1 MKQVEFSRRKF
12 NSIFRLAFIKSPQA
26 DVVLILMAMVRR
38 NTLSAICNLIMEQRD
53 MLTTGNQLKA
63 ARALAGIKQGDLA
76 KAARINVATIS
87 AMEGKGA
94 AILTSGMDTVCAIS
108 RALESCGI
116 ELLTDGFRLKAK

>member
-1 MKQVEFSRRKF
+1 
-12 NSIFRLAFIKSPQA
+12 
-26 DVVLILMAMVRR
+26 
-38 NTLSAICNLIMEQRD
+38 

-94 AILTSGMDTVCAIS
+94 AVLTSGMDTVCAIA

-116 ELLTDGFRLKAK
+116 ELLTDGVRLKAK

>member
-1 MKQVEFSRRKF
+1 M
-12 NSIFRLAFIKSPQA
+12 
-26 DVVLILMAMVRR
+26 
-38 NTLSAICNLIMEQRD
+38 CNLMMEQRD

-94 AILTSGMDTVCAIS
+94 AVLTSGMDTVSAVAA
-108 RALESCGI
+108 ALESWGV
-116 ELLTDGFRLKAK
+116 ELLTGGVRLKAK

>member
-1 MKQVEFSRRKF
+1 MGYR
-12 NSIFRLAFIKSPQA
+12 NSIGGNSIQFIKSPQA
-26 DVVLILMAMVRR
+26 DIILSLTAMVKR
-38 NTLSAICNLIMEQRD
+38 NTLSAICNLMMERRD

-94 AILTSGMDTVCAIS
+94 AGLTSGMDTVCAIAQ
-108 RALESCGI
+108 ALESCGI
-116 ELLTDGFRLKAK
+116 ELLTDGVRLKAK